1 MNIQIKRISQRMVVF
16 KHELSAPRLYRINL
30 CDRLI
35 SKCVYFILLNCV
47 KDFKCNLQNTGYTA
61 SNNCIDNHSK
71 TFCDK
76 LIMIDLN

>member
-1 MNIQIKRISQRMVVF
+1 MNQSGMVGAV
-16 KHELSAPRLYRINL
+16 INL

-35 SKCVYFILLNCV
+35 NKICDFILLNCV
-47 KDFKCNLQNTGYTA
+47 KDFKYRYHLQNTGYTT

-76 LIMIDLN
+76 LIMIDLNL

>member
-1 MNIQIKRISQRMVVF
+1 MVVF
-16 KHELSAPRLYRINL
+16 KHELISPKAVPYNL

-35 SKCVYFILLNCV
+35 NNCVYFILLNCV
-47 KDFKCNLQNTGYTA
+47 KDFKCNLQNTGYTV

-76 LIMIDLN
+76 LIMTDLN